1 MADDFRSLL
10 SKPMDE
16 IERPKPWP
24 AGTYYGSITD
34 HKFDVSAQKRT
45 PYVRFTIQASSAGD
59 NIDPS
64 DLEGIDLSKKP
75 LRKDYYLTEDALY
88 RVKAML
94 ESIGITTEGRAL
106 GECIPETRNAQV
118 MFEVTQRNSPD
129 GREIY
134 NDVGDLVG
142 VE

>member
-1 MADDFRSLL
+1 MADDFRTLL

-16 IERPKPWP
+16 IEKPKPLP
-24 AGTYYGSITD
+24 AGTYYGTITD

-45 PYVRFTIQASSAGD
+45 PYVRFTVTLDSAGD

-64 DLEGIDLSKKP
+64 DLEGIDLAKKTQ
-75 LRKDYYLTEDALY
+75 RKDYYLTEDALY

-94 ESIGITTEGRAL
+94 ESLGITTEGRAL
-106 GECIPETRNAQV
+106 GECIPETRNARV
-118 MFEVTQRNSPD
+118 MVEITQRNSSD
-129 GREIY
+129 GKDIY
-134 NDVGDLVG
+134 TDVADLVG